1 MTIPAQAP
9 STMGHEGSHEGEVSA
24 DTVRDS
30 VTSPVASTDESP
42 APPPLPQ
49 RPTSTHPQSLP
60 QPLPQPFYSHN
71 QPVYVPYTGQP
82 DQPFPYAT
90 PVRPLPHHSS
100 AYLAARI
107 GLTVLSS
114 VWGII
119 ILALTSILLYSGG
132 VASVVSLYAY
142 VIVAI
147 SILWNTA
154 ELITYCVRL
163 RKQVQRGIHP
173 GAHVGLHLLFWLA
186 GALASVSTIAVYVVL
201 QSELGECKNSDSND
215 DDSYSYYNDCS
226 EFEPLDYYKSDV
238 IPTFRALVA
247 IFILWTIN
255 HFILFVLACIETH
268 KRNAMRPVAL
278 VMRSPG
284 PAQGVSHLPQAG
296 AQPMQPVQYYPYPV
310 MMQPQTA
317 HGVGNGS
324 QTQSSNE
331 KQPTQPYQNIAGFY
345 APGSGPSTGPSS
357 NNAGTSSPA

>member
-1 MTIPAQAP
+1 MTTSGQEP
-9 STMGHEGSHEGEVSA
+9 STKGHEGSHEGEVST
-24 DTVRDS
+24 DTVRGS
-30 VTSPVASTDESP
+30 ATSPVASTDEPP
-42 APPPLPQ
+42 APPLPQ

-71 QPVYVPYTGQP
+71 QPVYVPFTGQP

-90 PVRPLPHHSS
+90 PVRPLPHQSS
-100 AYLAARI
+100 AYLATRI

-119 ILALTSILLYSGG
+119 ILALTSLLLYNDGPS
-132 VASVVSLYAY
+132 SVVSLYAY

-173 GAHVGLHLLFWLA
+173 GAHVALHLLFWLA
-186 GALASVSTIAVYVVL
+186 GVLASVANIALYVVL
-201 QSELGECKNSDSND
+201 QSLLGECKNSDSND

-255 HFILFVLACIETH
+255 HFVLFVLACIETH
-268 KRNAMRPVAL
+268 KRNAMRPAAL
-278 VMRSPG
+278 VMRNKG
-284 PAQGVSHLPQAG
+284 PVQGVSYLPQAG
-296 AQPMQPVQYYPYPV
+296 TQPMQPVQYYPYPIMV
-310 MMQPQTA
+310 QPQPA
-317 HGVGNGS
+317 HVTGDGPP
-324 QTQSSNE
+324 TQPSNE
-331 KQPTQPYQNIAGFY
+331 KQPAQPYQNVAGFY
-345 APGSGPSTGPSS
+345 APGSEPSAGPSS